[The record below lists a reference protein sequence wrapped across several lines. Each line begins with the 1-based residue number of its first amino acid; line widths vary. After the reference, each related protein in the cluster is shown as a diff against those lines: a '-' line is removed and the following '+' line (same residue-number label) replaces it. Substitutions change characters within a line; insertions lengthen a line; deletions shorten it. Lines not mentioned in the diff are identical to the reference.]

1 MDAPRQDILETCVE
15 RAQPVYRERVVW
27 HWLFSQWG
35 MKGNYQYKSFAFSKA
50 GKFEGAHSG
59 TEVGWDTDLFIFLH
73 LQSLSDEVR
82 QSGTDTGI

>member
-1 MDAPRQDILETCVE
+1 
-15 RAQPVYRERVVW
+15 
-27 HWLFSQWG
+27 